1 VTFIDD
7 TVCFVCKY
15 KNIFIRQNKIKSDS
29 RQKSINPLLHTRK
42 FIFYVLLFVDLSLL
56 RRGWSVFSFSL
67 LINCMNNHVDHCHLL
82 N

>member
-1 VTFIDD
+1 MTFIDD